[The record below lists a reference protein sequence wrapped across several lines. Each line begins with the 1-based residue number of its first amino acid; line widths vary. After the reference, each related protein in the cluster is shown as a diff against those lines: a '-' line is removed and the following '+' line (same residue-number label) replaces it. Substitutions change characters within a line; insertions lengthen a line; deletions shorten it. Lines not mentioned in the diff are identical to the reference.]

1 METLIF
7 DVMLNGRFIKTM
19 EDEQPERHRR
29 RSNQTLKHY
38 NHENKKIHKKSL

>member
-19 EDEQPERHRR
+19 KYRYCSAAPIEEEDIAASSPIDCLH
-29 RSNQTLKHY
+29 
-38 NHENKKIHKKSL
+38 